1 MAVPDLPDFDELAF
15 RLVQL
20 RHREASLDRRLVR
33 EQERHA
39 AFASEYSE
47 RKLEAVRAEI
57 EPLRAEIAALE
68 EQLRPVL
75 RRKEPG

>member
-1 MAVPDLPDFDELAF
+1 MAVPELPDFDELAF
-15 RLVQL
+15 QLVQL
-20 RHREASLDRRLVR
+20 RHREASLARRLVR
-33 EQERHA
+33 EQERHV

-47 RKLEAVRAEI
+47 RKLNAVRAEI

-75 RRKEPG
+75 RRRDAD

>member
-20 RHREASLDRRLVR
+20 RHREAALARRLVR
-33 EQERHA
+33 EQERHG
-39 AFASEYSE
+39 AFASEYSQ
-47 RKLEAVRAEI
+47 RKLDDVRKELD
-57 EPLRAEIAALE
+57 PLRAEIASLE